1 MLRPIR
7 VFALFAVLAGL
18 MIAVA
23 GCGQSEEAA
32 ANSSSSATSEGTY
45 LELDGLKYQV
55 QMSRYLNPHDMEDAA
70 YLRGL
75 PSGLKLGRDEIWF
88 GVFMRV
94 ENDGDKVH
102 RSTGDFEI
110 TDTEHNT
117 FRPVP
122 LDAKRNDFVYRPQT
136 LEPGAIVPSPNS
148 IAGQGV
154 IQGSLL
160 LFKLKE
166 ADLQNRPLT
175 LRIGPASGANR
186 TVELDL

>member
-7 VFALFAVLAGL
+7 VFALLAVLAGL
-18 MIAVA
+18 IAVA
-23 GCGQSEEAA
+23 GCGQTEESA

-45 LELDGLKYQV
+45 LELNGLKYQV
-55 QMSRYLNPHDMEDAA
+55 QMSRYLNPHDPEDAA

-75 PSGLKLGRDEIWF
+75 PSGLKLGKDDIWF
-88 GVFMRV
+88 AVFMRV
-94 ENDGDKVH
+94 ENDGEQ
-102 RSTGDFEI
+102 TGHSSGEFEI

-122 LDAKRNDFVYRPQT
+122 LDATRNDFVYRPQK
-136 LEPGAIVPSPNS
+136 LEPTAIVPPANS

-160 LFKLKE
+160 LFKLNE

>member
-7 VFALFAVLAGL
+7 LLALLSLLAVGL
-18 MIAVA
+18 VVA
-23 GCGQSEEAA
+23 GCGANAETGQEAT
-32 ANSSSSATSEGTY
+32 ATTNEGLY
-45 LELDGLKYQV
+45 LELEGLKYQV
-55 QMSRYLNPHDMEDAA
+55 QMSRYLNPHDSEDAA

-75 PSGLKLGRDEIWF
+75 PSGTKLGRDEIWF

-94 ENDGDKVH
+94 ENDGGKPG
-102 RSTGDFEI
+102 RSTADYQI
-110 TDTEHNT
+110 TDTENNT

-136 LEPGAIVPSPNS
+136 LQPTAVIPSPNS

-154 IQGSLL
+154 IQGSLV

-175 LRIGPASGANR
+175 LRIGPQSGPS
-186 TVELDL
+186 TFVELDL

>member
-7 VFALFAVLAGL
+7 VLALLAVLAGL
-18 MIAVA
+18 IAVA
-23 GCGQSEEAA
+23 GCGQSNESA

-45 LELDGLKYQV
+45 LELNGLKYQV
-55 QMSRYLNPHDMEDAA
+55 QMSRYLNPHDQEDAA

-75 PSGLKLGRDEIWF
+75 PPGLKLGKDEIWF
-88 GVFMRV
+88 AVFMRV
-94 ENDGDKVH
+94 ENDGDK
-102 RSTGDFEI
+102 TGKSSNEYEI
-110 TDTEHNT
+110 TDTEHNV
-117 FRPVP
+117 FRPIP

-136 LEPGAIVPSPNS
+136 LQPTAIIPSSNS

-154 IQGSLL
+154 IQGSLV
-160 LFKLKE
+160 LFKLNE

-175 LRIGPASGANR
+175 LRIGPAAGANR

>member
-1 MLRPIR
+1 MFRPIR
-7 VFALFAVLAGL
+7 LLALLALLAGTF
-18 MIAVA
+18 AVA
-23 GCGQSEEAA
+23 GCGQSEESA
-32 ANSSSSATSEGTY
+32 ANSSSSASGEGTY

-55 QMSRYLNPHDMEDAA
+55 QMSRYLNPHDAEDAA

-75 PSGLKLGRDEIWF
+75 PSGSTLGSNEIWF

-94 ENDGDKVH
+94 ENDPSKTGH
-102 RSTGDFEI
+102 STGEYVI
-110 TDTEHNT
+110 TDTENDS

-136 LEPGAIVPSPNS
+136 LQPTTILPSANS

-160 LFKLKE
+160 LFKLNE
-166 ADLQNRPLT
+166 SDLQNRPLT
-175 LRIGPASGANR
+175 LRIGPSSGPSR
-186 TVELDL
+186 TVALDL

>member
-1 MLRPIR
+1 MLRTIR

-122 LDAKRNDFVYRPQT
+122 LDATRNDFVYRPQT
-136 LEPGAIVPSPNS
+136 LEPGAIVPSANS

>member
-7 VFALFAVLAGL
+7 VFALLAVLAGL
-18 MIAVA
+18 IAVA
-23 GCGQSEEAA
+23 GCGQSEESA

-45 LELDGLKYQV
+45 LELDRLKYQV

-75 PSGLKLGRDEIWF
+75 PSGLKLGKDEIWF
-88 GVFMRV
+88 AVFMRV
-94 ENDGDKVH
+94 ENDGDK
-102 RSTGDFEI
+102 TGKSSGVYEI
-110 TDTEHNT
+110 TDTENNV

-122 LDAKRNDFVYRPQT
+122 LDSKRNDFVYRPQT
-136 LEPGAIVPSPNS
+136 LEPSAIIPSANS

-175 LRIGPASGANR
+175 LRIGPPSGGNR